1 MAGFVAGG
9 SGALTKRV
17 VWSENVRDRVE
28 RGPSRFTQRASLQTC
43 SAGGLESL
51 LEIAAR
57 DRPDL
62 VILSLDDGRVP
73 AAEACERLR
82 ADPRTSAI
90 PILVLRSD
98 GADAEPL
105 RRAGCNEVIPE
116 SIGPQAIQE
125 KIAGALGLRL
135 RRHPRFPV
143 VLPVARGRLFHEFLG
158 YTNSLS
164 ESGMGFDTLARI
176 RAGDLL
182 NLKLYRSTEE
192 DPIRVTARV
201 CAVRPNIDTGAGY
214 TAGVEFTR
222 MATGDKDRLVA
233 LFPGDGCVTWGSD
246 APEPPPEDSG
256 SA

>member
-1 MAGFVAGG
+1 M
-9 SGALTKRV
+9 
-17 VWSENVRDRVE
+17 E
-28 RGPSRFTQRASLQTC
+28 RGPSRFTQRASLQTL

-51 LEIAAR
+51 LEMAAR

-62 VILSLDDGRVP
+62 VILSLADGRVP

-82 ADPRTSAI
+82 ADPRTSGI
-90 PILVLRSD
+90 PILVLRSE
-98 GADAEPL
+98 GADTEPL
-105 RRAGCNEVIPE
+105 RRAGCNEVISD
-116 SIGPQAIQE
+116 SIEPRALQE
-125 KIAGALGLRL
+125 KIAGALGIRL

-176 RAGDLL
+176 RGGDQL
-182 NLKLYRSTEE
+182 NLKIYRSTEE

-222 MATGDKDRLVA
+222 LATGDKDRLMA
-233 LFPGDGCVTWGSD
+233 LFPADGCVTWGSD
-246 APEPPPEDSG
+246 APEPTPEGSG
-256 SA
+256 GA

>member
-1 MAGFVAGG
+1 ME
-9 SGALTKRV
+9 S
-17 VWSENVRDRVE
+17 
-28 RGPSRFTQRASLQTC
+28 GPSRFTQRASLQTE
-43 SAGGLESL
+43 SADGLQAL
-51 LEIAAR
+51 LDLATR

-62 VILSLDDGRVP
+62 VVLSLDDGRVP

-82 ADPRTSAI
+82 ADPRTSGV

-98 GADAEPL
+98 GTDAEPL

-116 SIGPQAIQE
+116 SIGPRALQE

-158 YTNSLS
+158 YSNSLS

-176 RAGDLL
+176 RGGDQL
-182 NLKLYRSTEE
+182 NLKIYRSTEE

-222 MATGDKDRLVA
+222 LATGDKDRLMA
-233 LFPGDGCVTWGSD
+233 LFPADGCVTWGSD
-246 APEPPPEDSG
+246 APEPDPAESG
-256 SA
+256 GA

>member
-1 MAGFVAGG
+1 
-9 SGALTKRV
+9 
-17 VWSENVRDRVE
+17 VE
-28 RGPSRFTQRASLQTC
+28 SGPSRFTQRASLQTA
-43 SAGGLESL
+43 SAAGLQAL
-51 LEIAAR
+51 LDLAAR

-62 VILSLDDGRVP
+62 VVLSLGDGRVP

-98 GADAEPL
+98 GADSEPL
-105 RRAGCNEVIPE
+105 RRAGCNEVISE
-116 SIGPQAIQE
+116 SIEPRALQE

-158 YTNSLS
+158 YSNSLS

-176 RAGDLL
+176 RGGDQL
-182 NLKLYRSTEE
+182 NLKIYRSTEE

-222 MATGDKDRLVA
+222 LATGDKDRLMA
-233 LFPGDGCVTWGSD
+233 LFPADGCVTWGSD
-246 APEPPPEDSG
+246 APEPTPDESG
-256 SA
+256 GA

>member
-1 MAGFVAGG
+1 MV
-9 SGALTKRV
+9 
-17 VWSENVRDRVE
+17 
-28 RGPSRFTQRASLQTC
+28 
-43 SAGGLESL
+43 
-51 LEIAAR
+51 
-57 DRPDL
+57 
-62 VILSLDDGRVP
+62 LSLADGSVP

-82 ADPRTSAI
+82 ADPRTAAI

-98 GADAEPL
+98 GADAEPA
-105 RRAGCNEVIPE
+105 RRAGCNEVISE
-116 SIGPQAIQE
+116 SIDPRSLQE

-176 RAGDLL
+176 RGGDQL
-182 NLKLYRSTEE
+182 NLKIYRSTEE

-222 MATGDKDRLVA
+222 LATGDKDRLMA
-233 LFPGDGCVTWGSD
+233 LFPADGCVTWGSD
-246 APEPPPEDSG
+246 APEPAPEGSG
-256 SA
+256 GA